1 MLIVVGY
8 LAASVA
14 GIVACLMLCAI
25 VAAPLV
31 RRRLQRRYPELF
43 ERTDRDAVVYFEELQ
58 AIISAGEGLPRFG
71 GLVRSARSTLI
82 VTATELRIVPR
93 RSWLM
98 LALNHAMLVR
108 MPRSAVEVVAADRQN
123 NTVTLRMPVRGST
136 GDHMLLTIIPHDIE
150 MLLVVLGKD
159 RIF

>member
-14 GIVACLMLCAI
+14 GIVAFLMLCAI

-31 RRRLQRRYPELF
+31 RMRLQRRHPELF

-58 AIISAGEGLPRFG
+58 AILSAGEGLPRIG
-71 GLVRSARSTLI
+71 SLVRSSRSTLI
-82 VTATELRIVPR
+82 VTDRELRIVPR
-93 RSWLM
+93 HSWLM

-108 MPRSAVEVVAADRQN
+108 VPRPAIEVIAADRQN
-123 NTVTLRMPVRGST
+123 NTITLRMPLRGST
-136 GDHMLLTIIPHDIE
+136 ERHMLVTIIPHDIE